1 MDVNAMKLL
10 GAGVAMIGTLGG
22 GIGLGLIFSAW
33 ITAIARNPSAESKF
47 SKIGYIGFA
56 VTELVFLGGFLISI
70 MIMFTK
76 G

>member
-1 MDVNAMKLL
+1 MEDNAIKLL
-10 GAGVAMIGTLGG
+10 GAGVAMIGSLGA

-47 SKIGYIGFA
+47 SKIGFIGFA
-56 VTELVFLGGFLISI
+56 VTELVLLMCFVISI
-70 MIMFTK
+70 MIMK

>member
-10 GAGVAMIGTLGG
+10 GAGIAMIGSMGA

-33 ITAIARNPSAESKF
+33 ITAIARNPAAESKF
-47 SKIGYIGFA
+47 SKIGFIGFA
-56 VTELVFLGGFLISI
+56 VTELVLLMCFVISI
-70 MIMFTK
+70 MIMK